1 MKEKETILIIDDDK
15 NIHKLIEVYLKNE
28 GFHLLQAFDG
38 VEALAILSREDV
50 HLIILD
56 MMMPKMDGME
66 TCMKIREN
74 KNIPIIFLTA
84 KSEDMDLI
92 RGLSIG
98 ADDYMT
104 KPFNPLEL
112 VARVK
117 SHLRRY
123 MTLQGRGDSGNN
135 KDEIKI
141 GEIRINGKTREVT
154 VGGKE
159 VKLARREFDIL
170 ELFARNKDIVF
181 SIQQIYEKVWNEA
194 FLGSENTVMVHIRK
208 LREKIEENPKEP
220 KYIKTVWGVGYKLES
235 Y

>member
-1 MKEKETILIIDDDK
+1 MKDKESILIIDDDK

-38 VEALAILSREDV
+38 LEALEILSREDV
-50 HLIILD
+50 QLIILD

-66 TCMKIREN
+66 TCMKIRET

-84 KSEDMDLI
+84 KSEDTDLI

-123 MTLQGRGDSGNN
+123 LTLGQRDIGDN

-141 GEIRINGKTREVT
+141 GELEINRKMREVT
-154 VGGKE
+154 VRGIE

-170 ELFARNKDIVF
+170 ELFARNKGIVL
-181 SIQQIYEKVWNEA
+181 SIEQIYEKVWNEA

-235 Y
+235 F